1 MFSLLKAEGHHP
13 LVRNS
18 SFLGF
23 PCVFIVVPGFSE
35 IYIQWQMKYKTIVTT
50 RKTRRSFDH
59 FPDLNTEEELRLLK
73 LIEFNEYSV
82 RDNQVKYFTA
92 RQLSDKYDL
101 RKIGAYLSL
110 KHGKYEK
117 ALHFF
122 SSLATH
128 EEEPDEKL
136 YYKAMVIFS
145 ECRKNGSE
153 AEKSMALVRAVCRN
167 DIAERVNRVV
177 SDIDNVIKRQFE
189 KVNCFDCANCK
200 IAGRECTYPVT
211 REIVRKVMSAMKKE
225 NASQEEML
233 ELLKE
238 VY

>member
-1 MFSLLKAEGHHP
+1 MIKK
-13 LVRNS
+13 
-18 SFLGF
+18 
-23 PCVFIVVPGFSE
+23 
-35 IYIQWQMKYKTIVTT
+35 MKYKTIVTT

-73 LIEFNEYSV
+73 LIEFNEYCV

-122 SSLATH
+122 NSLATY

-177 SDIDNVIKRQFE
+177 SDIDNVMKRQFE